1 MSSQEIN
8 NGYMTYSLYS
18 RERKEMI
25 FSTIQHDILMV
36 NMKILCC
43 INNLVFVKQRKNNLR
58 SGGKKKFKKERKI
71 KEENIDW
78 CL

>member
-1 MSSQEIN
+1 
-8 NGYMTYSLYS
+8 MTYSLYC

-71 KEENIDW
+71 KEENID
-78 CL
+78 